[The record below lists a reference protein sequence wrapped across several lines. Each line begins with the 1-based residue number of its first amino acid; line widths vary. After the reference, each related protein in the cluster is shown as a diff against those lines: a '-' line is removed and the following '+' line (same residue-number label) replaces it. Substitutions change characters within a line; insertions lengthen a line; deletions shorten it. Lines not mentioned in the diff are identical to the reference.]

1 MEWDYDVIIVGGG
14 GAGLAAALMAHKEG
28 ASCMII
34 EADGKLGGATAQS
47 GGVFYACGTSVQRA
61 AGIANDTPD
70 DLYDYLMTLNRWKLR
85 PDIIRYYADNCGAAL
100 EWLIELGSEF
110 PKEWLVK
117 SGVDT
122 VPRGHSS
129 QGAGSGIA
137 DALINAAGARGIDT
151 ALGTRVEALLFED
164 GRVVGV
170 RAMGTELRA
179 PTVIVTTGGFGNSPE
194 MLQRLYPSACHGEW
208 TWAVH
213 KDVPFVLGDGITLA
227 EKIGAGVVGLDTGLV
242 LATSGFSKSLE
253 AFLPPWIIAVNKEG
267 RRFMSELSP
276 YSVCG
281 YLLNEQTDRRAWA
294 IFDEQALVEA
304 SANTRYLDPYNAG
317 ISIPTWE
324 EPTLREQVK
333 KGRVKVADSLVALA
347 AQVGIDGLALEQTV
361 ARYNTDCDAGG
372 DFQFFKKAPAYF
384 PIRKGPFYAVE
395 IRAAIIGLTAA
406 GLDIDR
412 HARVLDGHQ
421 RPIPGLYA
429 AGEVLGCFHGERYGG
444 GGLSIGNAVVL
455 GRLAGSE
462 AGKAALA
469 ARKDE
474 EVAA

>member
-1 MEWDYDVIIVGGG
+1 MNRDYDVIIIGGG
-14 GAGLAAALMAHKEG
+14 GAGLAAALMAHQQG
-28 ASCMII
+28 ARCMIL
-34 EADGKLGGATAQS
+34 EADGRLGGATAQS

-61 AGIANDTPD
+61 AGILDDTAD

-85 PDIIRYYADNCGAAL
+85 PDLIRHYADHCGAAL

-110 PKEWLVK
+110 PPQWLVK

-122 VPRGHSS
+122 VARGHSS

-151 ALGTRVEALLFED
+151 ALGTRVEELLFED

-170 RAMGTELRA
+170 KALGTELRA
-179 PTVIVTTGGFGNSPE
+179 PTVIITTGGFGNNPE
-194 MLQRLYPSACHGEW
+194 MLQRLYPSSWHQGW

-213 KDVPFVLGDGITLA
+213 KDVPYVLGDGITLA
-227 EKIGAGVVGLDTGLV
+227 EKLGAGIVGHDTGLV
-242 LATSGFSKSLE
+242 LPTSGFSKALE
-253 AFLPPWIIAVNKEG
+253 AFLPPWIIAVNQQG

-281 YLLNEQTDRRAWA
+281 YLLNEQSGRRAWA
-294 IFDEQALVEA
+294 IFDEKALVEA
-304 SANTRYLDPYNAG
+304 STNTRYLDPYNAG

-324 EPTLREQVK
+324 EPTLRAQVK
-333 KGRVKVADSLVALA
+333 AGRVKVADSLHALA
-347 AQVGIDGLALEQTV
+347 GQVGIDALALEQTV
-361 ARYNTDCDAGG
+361 ARYNADCDAGG
-372 DFQFFKKAPAYF
+372 DFQFFKQAPAYF
-384 PIRKGPFYAVE
+384 PIRQAPFYAVE
-395 IRAAIIGLTAA
+395 IRSAIIGLTAA
-406 GLDIDR
+406 GLDIDQR
-412 HARVLDGHQ
+412 ARVLDEHQ

-444 GGLSIGNAVVL
+444 GGLSIGNAVVF

-462 AGKAALA
+462 AGRAALA
-469 ARKDE
+469 SREPE

>member
-1 MEWDYDVIIVGGG
+1 MDRDYDVIIVGGG

-28 ASCMII
+28 ARCMIV
-34 EADGKLGGATAQS
+34 EADGRLGGATAQS

-61 AGIANDTPD
+61 ACIMDDTPD
-70 DLYDYLMTLNRWKLR
+70 DLYDYLMTLNQWQLR
-85 PDIIRYYADNCGAAL
+85 PDLIRYYADHCGAAL

-110 PKEWLVK
+110 PREWLVK

-122 VPRGHSS
+122 VARGHSS

-137 DALINAAGARGIDT
+137 DALINAAGAKGIDT
-151 ALGTRVEALLFED
+151 ALGSRVEEILFED
-164 GRVVGV
+164 GRVVGI
-170 RAMGTELRA
+170 RAAGAELRA
-179 PTVIVTTGGFGNSPE
+179 PTVVITSGGFGNNPE
-194 MLQRLYPSACHGEW
+194 MLARLYPSACHEGW

-213 KDVPFVLGDGITLA
+213 KDVPYVLGDGITLA
-227 EKIGAGVVGLDTGLV
+227 EKLGAGVVGHDTGLV
-242 LATSGFSKSLE
+242 LPTSGFSKSLE

-281 YLLNEQTDRRAWA
+281 YLLNAQTERKAWA

-304 SANTRYLDPYNAG
+304 STNTKYLDPYNAG

-324 EPTLREQVK
+324 EPTLRAQVAA
-333 KGRVKVADSLVALA
+333 GRVKVADSLAALA
-347 AQVGIDGLALEQTV
+347 DQVGIDGAALAQTV
-361 ARYNTDCDAGG
+361 ARYNADCDAGG

-384 PIRKGPFYAVE
+384 PIRRGPFYAVE

-412 HARVLDGHQ
+412 QARVLDAHQ
-421 RPIPGLYA
+421 QPIPGLYA
-429 AGEVLGCFHGERYGG
+429 AGEVLGCFHGARYGG
-444 GGLSIGNAVVL
+444 GGLSIGNAVVF
-455 GRLAGSE
+455 GRLAGAE
-462 AGKAALA
+462 AARAALA
-469 ARKDE
+469 EQAE
-474 EVAA
+474 SGVAA

>member
-1 MEWDYDVIIVGGG
+1 MNRDYDVIIIGGG
-14 GAGLAAALMAHKEG
+14 GAGLAAALMAHQQG
-28 ASCMII
+28 ARCMIL
-34 EADGKLGGATAQS
+34 EADGRLGGATAQS

-61 AGIANDTPD
+61 AGIMDDTAD

-85 PDIIRYYADNCGAAL
+85 PDLIRHYADHCGAAL

-110 PKEWLVK
+110 PPQWLVK

-122 VPRGHSS
+122 VARGHSS

-151 ALGTRVEALLFED
+151 ALGTRVEELLFED

-170 RAMGTELRA
+170 KALGTELRA
-179 PTVIVTTGGFGNSPE
+179 PTVIITTGGFGNNPE
-194 MLQRLYPSACHGEW
+194 MLQRLYPSSWHEGW

-213 KDVPFVLGDGITLA
+213 KDVPYVLGDGITLA
-227 EKIGAGVVGLDTGLV
+227 ERLGAGIVGHDTGLV
-242 LATSGFSKSLE
+242 LPTSGFSKALE
-253 AFLPPWIIAVNKEG
+253 AFLPPWIIAVNQQG

-281 YLLNEQTDRRAWA
+281 YLLNEQSGRRAWA
-294 IFDEQALVEA
+294 IFDEKALVEA
-304 SANTRYLDPYNAG
+304 STNTRYLDPYNAG

-324 EPTLREQVK
+324 EPTLRAQVK
-333 KGRVKVADSLVALA
+333 AGRVKVADSLHALA
-347 AQVGIDGLALEQTV
+347 GQVGIDALALEETV
-361 ARYNTDCDAGG
+361 ARYNADCDAGG
-372 DFQFFKKAPAYF
+372 DFQFFKQAPAYF
-384 PIRKGPFYAVE
+384 PIRQGPFYAVE
-395 IRAAIIGLTAA
+395 IRSAIIGLTAA
-406 GLDIDR
+406 GLDIDQR
-412 HARVLDGHQ
+412 ARVLDEHQ

-444 GGLSIGNAVVL
+444 GGLSIGNAVVF

-462 AGKAALA
+462 AGRAALA
-469 ARKDE
+469 SREPE